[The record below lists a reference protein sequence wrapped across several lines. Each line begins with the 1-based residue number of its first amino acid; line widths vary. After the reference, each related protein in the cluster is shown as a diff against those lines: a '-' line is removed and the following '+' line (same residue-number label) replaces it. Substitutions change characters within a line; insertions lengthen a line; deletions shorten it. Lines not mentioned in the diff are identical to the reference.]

1 MGSRRN
7 TQRQTRRRR
16 CIESGPGSPRPYLSF
31 QVHGKSFCS
40 KSSCTYVHSLQ
51 RAKDTDAA
59 PTVACIRKSNQGHE
73 FLTIPVR
80 SMAVFGGAGGKVGM
94 LLAVLG
100 SCGGLLG
107 SFLRCL
113 PLHQVQSPSSG
124 HLQAMWFPLAL
135 VCVKQSAYLQS
146 PHCQVKLHRP

>member
-1 MGSRRN
+1 MDSNESHQGSRAGLWSEAYN
-7 TQRQTRRRR
+7 FVM
-16 CIESGPGSPRPYLSF
+16 GPLPWRLPRDCERIPGFLWIPT
-31 QVHGKSFCS
+31 KSFCS

-59 PTVACIRKSNQGHE
+59 STVACIRKSNQGHE

-94 LLAVLG
+94 LLAGLG

-107 SFLRCL
+107 SFLQYL
-113 PLHQVQSPSSG
+113 SAHQVHSSSSG
-124 HLQAMWFPLAL
+124 HLHAM
-135 VCVKQSAYLQS
+135 
-146 PHCQVKLHRP
+146 